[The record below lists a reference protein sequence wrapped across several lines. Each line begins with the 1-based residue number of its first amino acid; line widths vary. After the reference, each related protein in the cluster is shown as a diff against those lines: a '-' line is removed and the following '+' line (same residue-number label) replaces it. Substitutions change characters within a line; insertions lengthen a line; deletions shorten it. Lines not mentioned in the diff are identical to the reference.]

1 MALCEYLIPV
11 ADGAIVLMSSA
22 ETFAAKGKAQYSVED
37 YGVKVELNTNAF
49 PLPAVVVSHLIGN
62 GQTLYLY
69 SFDQDLY
76 VSEYVGTVPLDRDTL
91 LKMIGVW
98 EARQAN

>member
-22 ETFAAKGKAQYSVED
+22 ETFSAKGKIQYSVED
-37 YGVKVELNTNAF
+37 YGLKVEVSTNTF
-49 PLPAVVVSHLIGN
+49 PVPAAVVSHLIGN

-69 SFDQDLY
+69 SFEPDLY
-76 VSEYVGTVPLDRDTL
+76 VSEFVATVTLDRDSL
-91 LKMIGVW
+91 LKMLGVW
-98 EARQAN
+98 EARQAS